1 MKNFYAG
8 IVIVIAIH
16 VVLTFLNGLFAM
28 SSALLNIPFYVIIIG
43 TVLTYTFI
51 FIYLFRLKNVPQLKI
66 YHIVIVVIFYFIPK
80 DFLIELNKEELSSFL
95 NTSRYIE
102 TLESLFLLTLL
113 ITFYFK
119 GNKLI

>member
-16 VVLTFLNGLFAM
+16 VVLTLLNGLFAM

>member
-1 MKNFYAG
+1 MKNFYTG

-16 VVLTFLNGLFAM
+16 VVLTLLNGLFAM
-28 SSALLNIPFYVIIIG
+28 SSALLNIPFYVTIIG

-113 ITFYFK
+113 LTFYFK